1 MSNLYTPKLKGKTIG
16 VVFGTFAPMHLG
28 HLDVIM
34 QAKKENESCLVVVSG
49 YGGDRGDLIGLDLN
63 KRFRYIRE
71 FYANDENIYVAK
83 LDETN
88 IARYPDGWKEWLNSM
103 VSIID
108 SSVQLKNKKITWYV
122 GEQEYKDELETRT
135 NDVVRLKDRM
145 VVPVSATKI
154 RENPIKYWNY
164 IVRTFRRHFSY
175 NILVMGSASNG
186 KTTLVRDVARSF
198 GSPYTHEY
206 ARQYEEES
214 NVRDE
219 ELTANDFNYIA
230 SGQFDLNRKTI
241 SSPSNNGIFIADT
254 DVMTTKCY
262 SKVYLKPEENEKLIP
277 LYDMMIEK
285 QKWDMIL
292 VIPPVTKYVN
302 DNFRDM
308 NHAEDSERW
317 KMHDLMMKEIKNQGL
332 EDKTIVLNPE
342 FSSDGDYDNQ
352 GFYARYKE
360 ARNIISTNIEK
371 TYGVKLY

>member
-1 MSNLYTPKLKGKTIG
+1 MSNLYKPKLKGETVG
-16 VVFGTFAPMHLG
+16 AVFGTFAPMHLG
-28 HLDVIM
+28 HMDMIM
-34 QAKKENESCLVVVSG
+34 QAKKENDSCLVIVSG
-49 YGGDRGDLIGLDLN
+49 YDGDRGDLIGLNLE

-88 IARYPDGWKEWLNSM
+88 IERYPDGWHPWL
-103 VSIID
+103 VAVEDIIL
-108 SSVQLKNKKITWYV
+108 SSTTKLFKQTTFYV
-122 GEQEYKDELETRT
+122 GEPEYKVELEK
-135 NDVVRLKDRM
+135 RLDCKVKLGDRS
-145 VVPVSATKI
+145 VIPISATKV
-154 RENPIKYWNY
+154 RANPLKYWNF
-164 IVRTFRRHFSY
+164 ICRTFRRHFSI

-186 KTTLVRDVARSF
+186 KTTLVQDVARSL

-219 ELTANDFNYIA
+219 ELTANDFHYIA

-254 DVMTTKCY
+254 DVMVTKQY
-262 SKVYLKPEENEKLIP
+262 SKIYLKPEEHEKLVP
-277 LYDMMIEK
+277 LYDMMIAK

-292 VIPPVTKYVN
+292 VIPPVTEYVN

-317 KMHDLMMKEIKNQGL
+317 KMHDLMMEEIKAQGL
-332 EDKTIVLNPE
+332 EDITIVLNPE
-342 FSSDGDYDNQ
+342 FDSDGDYDKQ

-360 ARNIISTNIEK
+360 AIKVIRTKIK
-371 TYGVKLY
+371 DTYGVELY